1 MNAEHLIRFLKGV
14 GRKLALFVTIY
25 LIASMAL
32 FMAIRAI
39 PGDPIALRLK
49 NPDPV
54 RVAKERERLGLDKP
68 VMTQYVL
75 YGKSFW
81 TGDWGRSLLSGRK
94 VREDVAQFFPATLEL
109 SLAGLSLGII
119 IGVLTAVFAEG
130 FRSQW
135 LKRFSFFLG
144 TLGLTVPIFWIG
156 LLALIVGSLWLGWFP
171 SGGRFDLSMVPPPN
185 VTGSLLIDSLL
196 AGQWEKFWAAVNH
209 LVLPAICLSLYP
221 AAQVCSVLQARL
233 QDPKIEILK
242 RALKARG
249 FGPARIWFRHLLKV
263 GSAPVVTVI
272 GTSFGALL
280 GGAVLT
286 ETVFSWPGI
295 GRYMVAAVL
304 DRDLYVVQN
313 VLLLVIL
320 LVVGVV
326 FITDFLAHVINPVAT
341 KSEEDQ

>member
-1 MNAEHLIRFLKGV
+1 MNTEHLFQFLKSV
-14 GRKLALFVTIY
+14 SRKLVLFAVIY

-32 FMAIRAI
+32 FLAIRAI

-54 RVAKERERLGLDKP
+54 RVAMERERLGLDKP
-68 VMTQYVL
+68 VMTQYLL
-75 YGKSFW
+75 YSKSFW
-81 TGDWGRSLLSGRK
+81 QGDWGRSLLSGRR
-94 VREDVAQFFPATLEL
+94 VRKDVAQFFPATLEL
-109 SLAGLSLGII
+109 SLMGLSLGVIM
-119 IGVLTAVFAEG
+119 GVLTAVFAEV
-130 FRSQW
+130 FRSQL

-156 LLALIVGSLWLGWFP
+156 LLGLIVGSLWLGWFP
-171 SGGRFDLSMVPPPN
+171 SGGRFDLSLVPPPD

-196 AGQWEKFWAAVNH
+196 AGQFGKFMAAANH

-233 QDPKIEILK
+233 QDPKIQVL
-242 RALKARG
+242 RTALRARG
-249 FGPARIWFRHLLKV
+249 FGPVRVWLRHLLKV

-295 GRYMVAAVL
+295 GRYMVGAVL

-326 FITDFLAHVINPVAT
+326 FLTDFLAYLINPVAV
-341 KSEEDQ
+341 KSEEDR

>member
-1 MNAEHLIRFLKGV
+1 MNSEHCYQFLKTV
-14 GRKLALFVTIY
+14 GRKLALFAVIY
-25 LIASMAL
+25 FLASMAL
-32 FMAIRAI
+32 FLAIRAI

-54 RVAKERERLGLDKP
+54 RVAMERERLGLDKP
-68 VMTQYVL
+68 VMTQYLL

-81 TGDWGRSLLSGRK
+81 QGDWGRSLLSGRK

-109 SLAGLSLGII
+109 SLMGLSLGVIV
-119 IGVLTAVFAEG
+119 GVLTAVFAEV
-130 FRSQW
+130 FHSQS

-156 LLALIVGSLWLGWFP
+156 LLGLIVGSLWLGWFP
-171 SGGRFDLSMVPPPN
+171 SGGRFDLSLVPPPD

-196 AGQWEKFWAAVNH
+196 AGQMGKFMAAANH
-209 LVLPAICLSLYP
+209 LALPAICLSLYP

-233 QDPKIEILK
+233 QDPKIQVLQT
-242 RALKARG
+242 ALRARG
-249 FGPARIWFRHLLKV
+249 FGPARVWLRHLLKV
-263 GSAPVVTVI
+263 GSAPVVTVV

-295 GRYMVAAVL
+295 GRYMVGAVL

-313 VLLLVIL
+313 VLLLVTL

-326 FITDFLAHVINPVAT
+326 FLTDFLAYLINPTAV
-341 KSEEDQ
+341 KSEEDR